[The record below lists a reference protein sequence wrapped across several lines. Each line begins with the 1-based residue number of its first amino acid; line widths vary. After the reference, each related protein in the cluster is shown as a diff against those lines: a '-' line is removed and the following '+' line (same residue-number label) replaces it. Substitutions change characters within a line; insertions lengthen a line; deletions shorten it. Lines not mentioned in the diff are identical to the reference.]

1 MRKFALL
8 LILIL
13 SFTGWSQQTT
23 QYSQWSF
30 NQFAI
35 NPALAGVKN
44 CLEVRTA
51 VRAQWAGFDGAPTS
65 GLFTIN
71 APLKKKKKYYYD
83 SFHGLGAK
91 IERDVFGP
99 FNNFALTI
107 AYALHFPL
115 GDHHRISFGLSGGLQ
130 QFAFDQTQV
139 TTIDPDPAV
148 AQSSNQMLF
157 PLIGA
162 GVWYNSKNYY
172 IGGAIDQF
180 LGSKWEDIGY
190 ASRFRLHTKIQAGTK
205 FTFSNKTSLLPGVLV
220 RFPPAGPVSFDLNLM
235 LDFQDNF
242 MVGIGY
248 RNTDALIGF
257 LKLNIKKFTI
267 GYSFDY
273 ITSAIRG
280 GNFHTHEISLQFS
293 GCKKEKR
300 AFNACPLFE

>member
-1 MRKFALL
+1 
-8 LILIL
+8 
-13 SFTGWSQQTT
+13 
-23 QYSQWSF
+23 
-30 NQFAI
+30 
-35 NPALAGVKN
+35 
-44 CLEVRTA
+44 
-51 VRAQWAGFDGAPTS
+51 
-65 GLFTIN
+65 
-71 APLKKKKKYYYD
+71 
-83 SFHGLGAK
+83 
-91 IERDVFGP
+91 
-99 FNNFALTI
+99 
-107 AYALHFPL
+107 
-115 GDHHRISFGLSGGLQ
+115 
-130 QFAFDQTQV
+130 
-139 TTIDPDPAV
+139 
-148 AQSSNQMLF
+148 MLF

-172 IGGAIDQF
+172 VGGAIDQF

-205 FTFSNKTSLLPGVLV
+205 FTFSNKTSLLPGVLL
-220 RFPPAGPVSFDLNLM
+220 RFPPVGPISFDLNLM